1 MSIEEVSER
10 LNRLAEAI
18 AERIPALT
26 QEAAITAKTKIQ
38 ERIQESGLN
47 EELVSFPAY
56 NPKYKKRKE
65 EGKVKGRGA
74 GAVNFRDLTLSGA
87 MWRQTGIKSQG
98 DNGGRYEV
106 VVGGLNQEA
115 QDKIN
120 WNSEQLGDILK
131 ISDAEEQI
139 LKEDYEAGLD
149 ELIAQS
155 GLK

>member
-1 MSIEEVSER
+1 MSLEEVSER

-18 AERIPALT
+18 AENIPALT

-56 NPKYKKRKE
+56 NPQYKKRKAKLQGE
-65 EGKVKGRGA
+65 SA
-74 GAVNFRDLTLSGA
+74 TSFRNLTLSGA

-106 VVGGLNQEA
+106 VIGGLNQEA

-131 ISDAEEQI
+131 ISEDEEKV

-149 ELIAQS
+149 ELISQS